1 MSSSCDANLTAVA
14 LSFKNN
20 ASGRLGPWNMGAMFS
35 WLLQGILLSQT
46 TFYFST
52 YKNDSGF
59 TRGFI
64 TLVAVMNIFKSVM
77 CGSTL
82 WVRSVDKFGDW
93 NGITHGYWPQRT
105 QVLVSELICFTVH
118 IYFILRVFRLTK
130 RNWYLLA
137 FLSCCAS
144 LGISGGI
151 LFTKL
156 IYQPTDGTHVIRFG
170 TAMIIMLVGL
180 LSCDVTITGTS
191 TTIRVLWR
199 IYSQISFLVFF
210 CLLKSKTGFNST
222 DSLINRIV
230 RLTWMTAFPPT
241 LCAVLNLAFYIAVP
255 GSDTFVAF
263 NIVLSYL
270 SSISMMYTINCRKV
284 TQSGIVNGSSGNTTS
299 RTNVFTWSGARNRAP
314 VGDEIALGTRSEA
327 RIRVQ
332 TELHT
337 SIDPRDVAMGIS
349 DDTQSF
355 PYGDGKTKDMGL

>member
-1 MSSSCDANLTAVA
+1 MLSRIQSLQMSSACDANLTAVA
-14 LSFKNN
+14 LSFKHN
-20 ASGRLGPWNMGAMFS
+20 ASGRLGPWNMGAMFA
-35 WLLQGILLSQT
+35 WLLQGILLSQAS
-46 TFYFST
+46 FYFST
-52 YKNDSGF
+52 YKNDSGL
-59 TRGFI
+59 TRVFI
-64 TLVAVMNIFKSVM
+64 SLVAVLNVFKSVM

-180 LSCDVTITGTS
+180 LSCDVTITGTM
-191 TTIRVLWR
+191 
-199 IYSQISFLVFF
+199 FF

-255 GSDTFVAF
+255 NSDTFVAF

-270 SSISMMYTINCRKV
+270 SSISMMYTINSRKI
-284 TQSGIVNGSSGNTTS
+284 TQSGIINGSSGNTTS

-314 VGDEIALGTRSEA
+314 VGEEIALGTRSDA

-332 TELHT
+332 TDVHT
-337 SIDPRDVAMGIS
+337 TIDPRDVTIDIS

-355 PYGDGKTKDMGL
+355 PYGDGKKKDIGL